1 MAWSKKNKKQKK
13 KNQRCA
19 LVVVMSGR
27 VWFKRLLKVGK
38 GEGIERG
45 TV

>member
-1 MAWSKKNKKQKK
+1 MEQKKNKQT
-13 KNQRCA
+13 QRCA

>member
-1 MAWSKKNKKQKK
+1 MEQKKQKT
-13 KNQRCA
+13 KNKTQRCA

>member
-1 MAWSKKNKKQKK
+1 MVWSKKKKKQP
-13 KNQRCA
+13 QRSA